1 LTRGFWRWGADPSQ
15 LGVSLARLGA
25 APANS
30 GRVWAFS
37 KRDDA
42 DGMAIETEIRPLSS
56 PRIFLVGMASFL
68 VLAGFVVLALY
79 KQIETAFQANPG
91 LNGLIIG
98 VLVVGAFFTFRQVI
112 RLFREIR
119 WVNSLSGARPWTSNR
134 GPRLLAPM
142 ATLLN
147 AGVGARGLSTPTS
160 RAILD
165 SVGTRLDEGREL
177 NRYLIGLL
185 VFLGLLGTFWGLL
198 ETVRSISGVINA
210 MQTNADAG
218 VMFDDLK
225 NGLSKP
231 IAGMSIS
238 FTSSLF
244 GLAGSLIL
252 GFLDLQAGQAQNRF
266 YTELEDFL
274 AGHVETASAP
284 PPLEMIPDKIVPAF
298 DPAEQRK
305 SAAAMANLAEGIQG
319 LVTHMRQEQQLIR
332 DWVEAQAA
340 QQEEVGRLLRRLM
353 EEKETHGT

>member
-1 LTRGFWRWGADPSQ
+1 MLMRNGPHR
-15 LGVSLARLGA
+15 
-25 APANS
+25 
-30 GRVWAFS
+30 
-37 KRDDA
+37 
-42 DGMAIETEIRPLSS
+42 MAIETEIRPLTS
-56 PRIFLVGMASFL
+56 PRIFLVGMAAFL
-68 VLAGFVVLALY
+68 VIAGFVVLILL
-79 KQIETAFQANPG
+79 KQIETAFEANPG
-91 LNGLIIG
+91 LNGFIVG
-98 VLVVGAFFTFRQVI
+98 VLLLGAIFTFRQVI
-112 RLFREIR
+112 RLFPEIG
-119 WVNSLSGARPWTSNR
+119 WVNSLSGARPWRSNR

-147 AGVGARGLSTPTS
+147 AGVGARGLSTTTS

-165 SVGTRLDEGREL
+165 SIGTRLDEGREL

-198 ETVRSISGVINA
+198 ETVRSIGGVINA

-218 VMFDDLK
+218 AMFDDLK
-225 NGLSKP
+225 SGLSKP

-274 AGHVETASAP
+274 AGHVETNSP
-284 PPLEMIPDKIVPAF
+284 PPPIEMIPDKLPMAY
-298 DPAEQRK
+298 DPTEQRK

-319 LVTHMRQEQQLIR
+319 LVNHMRQEQQLIR

-340 QQEEVGRLLRRLM
+340 QQEEVGKLLRRLSG
-353 EEKETHGT
+353 ENETHRT

>member
-1 LTRGFWRWGADPSQ
+1 MLMRNGPYR
-15 LGVSLARLGA
+15 
-25 APANS
+25 
-30 GRVWAFS
+30 
-37 KRDDA
+37 
-42 DGMAIETEIRPLSS
+42 MASESEIRPLTS
-56 PRIFLVGMASFL
+56 PRIFLVGMAAFL
-68 VLAGFVVLALY
+68 IIAGFVVLILL
-79 KQIETAFQANPG
+79 KQIKTAFDANPG
-91 LNGLIIG
+91 LNGFIIG
-98 VLVVGAFFTFRQVI
+98 VLLLWAFFTFRQVI
-112 RLFREIR
+112 RLFREIG
-119 WVNSLSGARPWTSNR
+119 WVNSLSGARPWRSNR
-134 GPRLLAPM
+134 GPRLLGPM

-147 AGVGARGLSTPTS
+147 AGVGARGLSTTTT

-198 ETVRSISGVINA
+198 ETVRSIGGVINA
-210 MQTNADAG
+210 MQTNTDAG

-225 NGLSKP
+225 SGLSKP

-266 YTELEDFL
+266 YSELEDFL
-274 AGHVETASAP
+274 ASHVETSAP
-284 PPLEMIPDKIVPAF
+284 PVEMIPDKVPVAY
-298 DPAEQRK
+298 DPSEQRK

-319 LVTHMRQEQQLIR
+319 LVNHMRQEQQLIR

-340 QQEEVGRLLRRLM
+340 QQEEVGRLLRRLAG
-353 EEKETHGT
+353 ENETHGT